1 MKHFAIAAVCLALL
15 GGCASYY
22 TTPSGGVSLAAI
34 SEKDEAIA
42 DAFKRE
48 PAMVFPARIAIARV
62 ATSGYQSMTN
72 SGYGRGA
79 YSVIT
84 TRDIE
89 RDDALDRIARLPQVA
104 DVAALAR
111 IIVPTNLTSTK
122 ELREAAAQLRTDALL
137 VYTLDTSFRTES
149 TQIGPLQTIA
159 LGMFDTENAIVTSTA
174 SFAIIDVRTGFMYG
188 VGEAT
193 ATEEKRSN
201 LWGSSDAADKARQAA
216 ETKAFDQAMGEV
228 GKLWTSIVKDHAKAN

>member
-1 MKHFAIAAVCLALL
+1 MKHLAIAAACLAFL
-15 GGCASYY
+15 GACASYY

-42 DAFKRE
+42 DAFSRE
-48 PAMVFPARIAIARV
+48 PAMAFPARIAIARV
-62 ATSGYQSMTN
+62 ATSGYQSRTN
-72 SGYGRGA
+72 YGYGHGA

-89 RDDALDRIARLPQVA
+89 REDALDRIANLPQVA
-104 DVAALAR
+104 GVAAVAR
-111 IIVPTNLTSTK
+111 IILPSDLKSTK
-122 ELREAAAQLRTDALL
+122 DLREAAAQLRADALL

-159 LGMFDTENAIVTSTA
+159 LGMFATENAIVTSTA

-193 ATEEKRSN
+193 ASEEKRSN

-228 GKLWTSIVKDHAKAN
+228 GKLWSTIIKDHAKTS